1 MNFCNNHR
9 ASRNSGSPAQRLA
22 GLSHGRK
29 RHRTGSIRLGCQER
43 LTSNGFTLV
52 ELMVAMT
59 IGLIILAAVAKIF
72 ATSRSTYVLEEGIA
86 RVQEAGRF
94 GTEFITTDVRMA
106 GYLGCAN
113 SKTTTVQNHLNNPT
127 SYGTNY
133 APGQY
138 ISGHTYTG
146 TGARPAPLNDWT
158 PPLPGSVS
166 GVTYFSSGDVE
177 PYTDVLVIRRASE
190 TGIKLGEPMPDTS
203 ADLKIDANPGGLVNK
218 DIVMISDCSNADIF
232 QITGPASM
240 SAGTNNLVHNTGGS
254 DPGNLTKPLSKT
266 YGSDAEIMKLVTRIY
281 YIGRRANNT
290 NNPPALFRKEL
301 GTSASISTQEL
312 IEGVERMKVV
322 YGVDTE
328 ATSDS
333 TANIY
338 QLANVVDAASNWSKV
353 VSVRIGLLVRTPSNV
368 DQTADTRTYIIAGQN
383 VTPATDPD
391 PLMTNALLFR
401 RQIYNTTIQLRN

>member
-1 MNFCNNHR
+1 
-9 ASRNSGSPAQRLA
+9 
-22 GLSHGRK
+22 
-29 RHRTGSIRLGCQER
+29 
-43 LTSNGFTLV
+43 
-52 ELMVAMT
+52 MVAMT

-113 SKTTTVQNHLNNPT
+113 SKTTTVQNHLNSPT
-127 SYGTNY
+127 NYGTNY

-138 ISGHTYTG
+138 IYGHAYTG
-146 TGARPAPLNDWT
+146 TGTRPAPLNDWT
-158 PPLPGSVS
+158 PPLPGLVD

-190 TGIKLGEPMPDTS
+190 TGVRLGAPMPNTS
-203 ADLKIDANPGGLVNK
+203 ADLKIDANPGGLVNQ
-218 DIVMISDCSNADIF
+218 DIVMISDCSSADIF

-240 SAGTNNLVHNTGGS
+240 GAGTNNLVHNTGGGVS
-254 DPGNLTKPLSKT
+254 PGNLTKPLSKA

-281 YIGRRANNT
+281 YVGRRANNT
-290 NNPPALFRKEL
+290 NNPPALFRKEP

-312 IEGVERMKVV
+312 IEGLERMKVV
-322 YGVDTE
+322 YGIDTE

-338 QLANVVDAASNWSKV
+338 QSANTVDAGGNWSKV
-353 VSVRIGLLVRTPSNV
+353 VSVRVGLLVRTPSNV
-368 DQTADTRTYIIAGQN
+368 DQTTDTRTYTIAGQT

-391 PLMTNALLFR
+391 PLMANALLFR
-401 RQIYNTTIQLRN
+401 RQIYNNTIQLRN